1 MPTER
6 PRPHLRKWASGRDL
20 EFHEGVAALYIHAAT
35 LGYAQVRAA
44 VADANVL
51 DGHLIGCVRG
61 GTLTPLFKAAE
72 GGLLRLFVARQVA
85 DEVSEHLEE
94 IALDRQCDPRLAADW
109 WRRTCALLR
118 IVEVPITDDPHY
130 EALRVIDADDVP
142 TAVLSR
148 IVGTRLTWSYDK
160 VVRRTGFAVPY
171 DGKVVQAITNVVTLD
186 VSGHVWLSL
195 TSAAVESAVPAAI
208 RLVRRSGQIGMV
220 VATAAALVA
229 VGVGIGVARNPGA
242 RASLR
247 SRAASFGSAVATGV
261 SRLVDYR
268 RQLVAQVP
276 SVPPPDPTLPLELAT
291 GRTLAFA
298 PAPLYADEIARRVL
312 DGTPESNVVSC
323 LKNSAL
329 FVPGRGGAYQL
340 GEW

>member
-1 MPTER
+1 M
-6 PRPHLRKWASGRDL
+6 
-20 EFHEGVAALYIHAAT
+20 HAAT
-35 LGYAQVRAA
+35 PGYAQVRAA

-61 GTLTPLFKAAE
+61 ATWTPLFKAAD
-72 GGLLRLFVARQVA
+72 GGLLRLYVARQVA

-94 IALDRQCDPRLAADW
+94 IALERRCDPRLAADW
-109 WRRTCALLR
+109 WRRARPLLR
-118 IVEVPITDDPHY
+118 IVEVPTTDDSHY
-130 EALRVIDADDVP
+130 EALRVIDSDDVP

-171 DGKVVQAITNVVTLD
+171 DGRVVRAITNVVTLD

-195 TSAAVESAVPAAI
+195 ASAVVESAFPAAV
-208 RLVRRSGQIGMV
+208 RVARRSGQIGV
-220 VATAAALVA
+220 VVGTAAALVA
-229 VGVGIGVARNPGA
+229 VGVGIGVARAPAA

-247 SRAASFGSAVATGV
+247 GRAASVGSAAATGI

-276 SVPPPDPTLPLELAT
+276 PVPPPDRALPLELAV

-298 PAPLYADEIARRVL
+298 PTPLYADEISRRASE
-312 DGTPESNVVSC
+312 GTPEADVVAC
-323 LKNSAL
+323 LKSSAL
-329 FVPGRGGAYQL
+329 FVQGPGGAYQL
-340 GEW
+340 GKW